1 MAGSERE
8 AGADRQWPVALVWAV
23 LVGASL
29 AGFGLGE
36 GALSARIA
44 ASLAIVLAAGK
55 IHLVFGQYM
64 ELRWSHQPLRQMLG
78 AWLAVVVVILLGGYW
93 AG

>member
-1 MAGSERE
+1 MRAVCAGE
-8 AGADRQWPVALVWAV
+8 WPVALVWLL

-29 AGFGLGE
+29 AGFAMGE
-36 GALSARIA
+36 GVMPARVA
-44 ASLAIVLAAGK
+44 ASLAIVLAAVK

-64 ELRWSHQPLRQMLG
+64 ELRWNHRPLRQMLG
-78 AWLAVVVVILLGGYW
+78 VWLAVVTAILLGCYW